1 MWILIVLAIVFFI
14 LLVSFS
20 VILYV
25 AIKQSVT
32 RPESTAVNYDSLSE
46 KHKIRYKVRQR
57 NNQHLYDLNPEDL
70 SLTDPMGNELR
81 AWFVPVKDSKKFV
94 ICVHGYKCNGPDECS
109 HLLPFYNETLGFN
122 YLLPD
127 HAAHGRS
134 EGKYIGFGSY
144 ESENLLLWIKY
155 LIERFGEDI
164 EIVLHGISMGATTVM
179 LANDS
184 NPPEQ
189 VKAIIEDC
197 GFTSAEDIINNTMK
211 NKLGIP
217 CPHITK
223 AIILYCR
230 LFRGYDMR
238 QADCVERMNEA
249 KNPILFIHGTADP
262 TVPFAMGEKLY
273 NACTTVEK
281 DKLFVEGAIHAYCY
295 YDAKEAYDKKVT
307 DFLNQ
312 HLNMPIKNESG
323 R

>member
-1 MWILIVLAIVFFI
+1 MWIYFVLAVLAV
-14 LLVSFS
+14 LLIFVG
-20 VILYV
+20 VVLYI
-25 AIKQSVT
+25 AIQQSVT
-32 RPESTAVNYDSLSE
+32 RPKNTTVDYDSLSE
-46 KHKIRYKVRQR
+46 KHKIRYKVRLR

-70 SLTDPMGNELR
+70 SLTDPMGNELK
-81 AWFVPVKDSKKFV
+81 AWFVPKPESKTFV

-134 EGKYIGFGSY
+134 EGKRIGFGAY
-144 ESENLLLWIKY
+144 ESENLLLWVKY
-155 LIERFGEDI
+155 LIDRFGDDI

-197 GFTSAEDIINNTMK
+197 GFTSAEDILNNTMK

-217 CPHITK
+217 CPHIAK
-223 AIILYCR
+223 AIILICR
-230 LFRGYDMR
+230 LFFGYDMR
-238 QADCVERMNEA
+238 KADCVARMNES
-249 KNPILFIHGTADP
+249 KNPILFVHGTADP

-273 NACTTVEK
+273 NACNVVEK

-295 YDAKEAYDKKVT
+295 YDAKEEYDSKMIE
-307 DFLNQ
+307 FLGKY
-312 HLNMPIKNESG
+312 LTVSLKN
-323 R
+323 

>member
-1 MWILIVLAIVFFI
+1 MGVLIAVAVVFLVLIVAAVT
-14 LLVSFS
+14 
-20 VILYV
+20 VISV
-25 AIKQSVT
+25 AINQSVT
-32 RPESTAVNYDSLSE
+32 RPKSTAVDYESLSD
-46 KHKIRYKVRQR
+46 KHKIRYKVRLR

-70 SLTDPMGNELR
+70 SLTDSMGNELR
-81 AWFVPVKDSKKFV
+81 AWFVPKPDSKTFV

-109 HLLPFYNETLGFN
+109 HLLPFYNETLKFN

-134 EGKYIGFGSY
+134 EGKYIGFGSF
-144 ESENLLLWIKY
+144 ESENLLLWINY

-164 EIVLHGISMGATTVM
+164 EIVLHGISMGASTVL

-189 VKAIIEDC
+189 VKAVIEDC
-197 GFTSAEDIINNTMK
+197 GFTSAEDILNNTMRK
-211 NKLGIP
+211 KIGIP

-238 QADCVERMNEA
+238 KADCVAGMSKA
-249 KNPILFIHGTADP
+249 KNPVLFIHGTADP

-273 NACTTVEK
+273 DSCKTVEK
-281 DKLFVEGAIHAYCY
+281 DKLFVKDAIHAYCY
-295 YDAKEAYDKKVT
+295 YDAKEEYDKKVT
-307 DFLNQ
+307 EFLDKY
-312 HLNMPIKNESG
+312 LTVSLKK
-323 R
+323 

>member
-1 MWILIVLAIVFFI
+1 MGILIGVAVV
-14 LLVSFS
+14 LLVLIMLVV
-20 VILYV
+20 VILSI
-25 AIKQSVT
+25 AINQSVN
-32 RPESTAVNYDSLSE
+32 RPKSTSIDYESLSE
-46 KHKIRYKVRQR
+46 KHKLRYKVRQR
-57 NNQHLYDLNPEDL
+57 NNQHLYDLNPEDI

-81 AWFVPVKDSKKFV
+81 AWFVPKPESKTFV

-134 EGKYIGFGSY
+134 EGKHIGFGSF
-144 ESENLLLWIKY
+144 ESENLLLWVNY

-164 EIVLHGISMGATTVM
+164 EIVLHGISMGASTVM
-179 LANDS
+179 LANAG

-197 GFTSAEDIINNTMK
+197 GFTSAEDILNNTMRK
-211 NKLGIP
+211 KIGIP
-217 CPHITK
+217 CPHLAK

-238 QADCVERMNEA
+238 KADCVARMNES
-249 KNPILFIHGTADP
+249 KNPILFIHGTDDP

-273 NACTTVEK
+273 DVCTTVEK
-281 DKLFVEGAIHAYCY
+281 DKLFVDGAIHAYCY
-295 YDAKEAYDKKVT
+295 YDAKEEYDKKVT
-307 DFLNQ
+307 DFLDKY
-312 HLNMPIKNESG
+312 LTVSLKK
-323 R
+323 

>member
-1 MWILIVLAIVFFI
+1 MGVLIVVA
-14 LLVSFS
+14 
-20 VILYV
+20 VILSVLIIAAVTVISV
-25 AIKQSVT
+25 AINQSVT
-32 RPESTAVNYDSLSE
+32 RPKSTAVDYESLSD
-46 KHKIRYKVRQR
+46 KHKIRYKVRLR

-70 SLTDPMGNELR
+70 SLTDSMGNELR
-81 AWFVPVKDSKKFV
+81 AWFVPKPDSKTFV

-134 EGKYIGFGSY
+134 EGKYIGFGSF
-144 ESENLLLWIKY
+144 ESENLLLWVNY

-164 EIVLHGISMGATTVM
+164 EIVLHGISMGASTVL

-189 VKAIIEDC
+189 VKAVIEDC
-197 GFTSAEDIINNTMK
+197 GFTSAEDILNNTMRK
-211 NKLGIP
+211 KIGIP
-217 CPHITK
+217 CPHLAK

-238 QADCVERMNEA
+238 KADCVARMDES
-249 KNPILFIHGTADP
+249 KNPILFIHGTDDP

-273 NACTTVEK
+273 DVCTTVEK
-281 DKLFVEGAIHAYCY
+281 DKLFVDGAIHAYCY
-295 YDAKEAYDKKVT
+295 YDAKEEYDKKVT
-307 DFLNQ
+307 EFLDEY
-312 HLNMPIKNESG
+312 LNVSLKK
-323 R
+323 

>member
-1 MWILIVLAIVFFI
+1 MWILIVLAVIFLI
-14 LLVSFS
+14 LLIFFS
-20 VILYV
+20 VVLSV

-32 RPESTAVNYDSLSE
+32 RPENTTVDYDSLSE
-46 KHKIRYKVRQR
+46 KHKIRYKVRKR

-70 SLTDPMGNELR
+70 SLIDPMGNTLR

-109 HLLPFYNETLGFN
+109 HLLPFYNETMGFN

-134 EGKYIGFGSY
+134 DGKHIGFGSF
-144 ESENLLLWIKY
+144 ESENLLLWVNY
-155 LIERFGEDI
+155 LIDRFGKDI

-184 NPPEQ
+184 NPPDQ

-217 CPHITK
+217 CPHIVK
-223 AIILYCR
+223 AIILYCK
-230 LFRGYDMR
+230 LFRGYDMKK
-238 QADCVERMNEA
+238 ADCVARMNES

-262 TVPFAMGEKLY
+262 TVPFAMGEKLF
-273 NACTTVEK
+273 NSCNSVEK

-295 YDAKEAYDKKVT
+295 YDAKDEYDKKVIN
-307 DFLNQ
+307 FLDKY
-312 HLNMPIKNESG
+312 LTK
-323 R
+323 

>member
-1 MWILIVLAIVFFI
+1 MWLLIIAAALLLIFLIFFGVVLF
-14 LLVSFS
+14 
-20 VILYV
+20 V

-32 RPESTAVNYDSLSE
+32 RPKNTTVDYDSLSE
-46 KHKIRYKVRQR
+46 KHKLRYKVRQQ
-57 NNQHLYDLNPEDL
+57 NNHHLYDLDPEDL
-70 SLTDPMGNELR
+70 SLTDLMGNELR
-81 AWFVPVKDSKKFV
+81 AWFVPVAESKTFV

-109 HLLPFYNETLGFN
+109 HLLPFYNEKLKFN

-134 EGKYIGFGSY
+134 EGKHIGFGSY
-144 ESENLLLWIKY
+144 ESENLLLWVKY
-155 LIERFGEDI
+155 LIDRFGNDI

-184 NPPEQ
+184 NPPDQ

-197 GFTSAEDIINNTMK
+197 GFTSAEDILNNTMR
-211 NKLGIP
+211 NKIGIP
-217 CPHITK
+217 CPHIAK
-223 AIILYCR
+223 AIILFCR
-230 LFRGYDMR
+230 LFWGYDMR
-238 QADCVERMNEA
+238 KADCIARMKES
-249 KNPILFIHGTADP
+249 KNPILFIHGTDDP

-295 YDAKEAYDKKVT
+295 YDAKDEYDKKVT
-307 DFLNQ
+307 DFLDKY
-312 HLNMPIKNESG
+312 LSVSL